1 MLPLNQHALGVMG
14 DVAYHGYEGAATR
27 LASASASSPISAT
40 AASWFAQSRVF
51 DGREQRKI
59 ERACEM
65 QLALQQ
71 SGAEFFPVPET
82 VVQEACARAKNRFA
96 GGGRNDPA
104 SFEWPALLRKLDRID
119 PSYKQRPPAPL
130 PPPASD
136 RPGRT
141 SG

>member
-40 AASWFAQSRVF
+40 AASWFAQSLVF
-51 DGREQRKI
+51 DGLEQRKI

-119 PSYKQRPPAPL
+119 PSYSNDRL
-130 PPPASD
+130 HRFRRPPPAG
-136 RPGRT
+136 PGRT